1 MSSSESLLLSVAC
14 KKKPECAT
22 TYKDPIEKIKLTC
35 EMQVQ
40 SLKCA
45 ELAKEN
51 PEWAPLMRRCD
62 LDSLCKQNDDF
73 LREQGV
79 ACLRGYKNAMIDLG
93 ISLKDMAVSLGGF
106 IEKSWEGFKENNKKR
121 AEFLRECDKLLS
133 CKRDLVKDDH
143 RYNKLSDADLEKYP
157 ATFLYIEAQDMKA
170 YMSSIR
176 RMTPKPY
183 VPISERPMAE
193 DVQLSVEQR
202 NKLGALKNM
211 VMDTLN
217 KQYQRYSC
225 YNALAQEELACY
237 AIGNVIDPTILV
249 GGYFLKGGRAAVA
262 AGRGIKAEVTA
273 LEAAELAKATEATK
287 IVEASR
293 ITESASAKTSGSTV
307 TQAQRNADNSDIIAK
322 RRKSD
327 QEVGKNSSTTSST
340 RSAGFKDREGLIRKY
355 LEYSPTTV
363 AQNEKWISLAN
374 SGTKSK
380 ATFLDVEN
388 SQMKVLNDSLK
399 DKNLV
404 TGLTNYHKDLLLSNV
419 KALEKEFPGLIVDP
433 YSDFKSM
440 RFSFSGKVPKDLE
453 ARLAKVFKE
462 TNIEFN
468 TYLKEN
474 GIIRS
479 VEKSDQWFRA
489 GIGQSADQANLAAR
503 YSRQLSENELQAYS
517 KSELQIMMRQKL
529 SDIEKDRQSLR
540 QYFGKTNLVSGQ
552 TFDTD
557 VYDIVRKGAGDTT
570 KISKDLANRFGT
582 AALDTS
588 QVKALERYVKAADDF
603 SPGLYIAKRETPH
616 FNEATMGGLSAD
628 MIGMGGANL
637 KGTAEALAGKT
648 NLDKV
653 LESTR
658 LAEKT
663 VTHHFV
669 EQKKAFQEVLQKSV
683 DPGKLQT
690 VCSGDDCVAIASKP
704 LSIQDKESVMK
715 NLAQTKYS
723 GSFRLSFVSDGV
735 KDASARNILATHG
748 ESVEKTLRKSLGS
761 SMEPAKLKGLTF
773 GVDMQTTHLN
783 SGGVKLI
790 VGQSPL
796 VRLSA
801 REREQIQKAFKEAV
815 ESLNNDLRAQ
825 RKSASYSAVN

>member
-1 MSSSESLLLSVAC
+1 
-14 KKKPECAT
+14 
-22 TYKDPIEKIKLTC
+22 
-35 EMQVQ
+35 MQVQ

-45 ELAKEN
+45 ELAKKN

-106 IEKSWEGFKENNKKR
+106 IENSWEGFKENNKKR

-183 VPISERPMAE
+183 VPISERPVAE

-262 AGRGIKAEVTA
+262 AGRGIKAEVTV

-293 ITESASAKTSGSTV
+293 ITESASVKTSGSTV
-307 TQAQRNADNSDIIAK
+307 TQARRNADNSDIIAK

-327 QEVGKNSSTTSST
+327 QEVGKNSSTASS

-462 TNIEFN
+462 TNTEFD

-582 AALDTS
+582 EALDTS
-588 QVKALERYVKAADDF
+588 QVKTLERYVKAADDF

>member
-1 MSSSESLLLSVAC
+1 M
-14 KKKPECAT
+14 
-22 TYKDPIEKIKLTC
+22 
-35 EMQVQ
+35 Q

-45 ELAKEN
+45 ELAKKN

-106 IEKSWEGFKENNKKR
+106 IENSWEGFKENNKKR

-183 VPISERPMAE
+183 VPISERPVAE

-249 GGYFLKGGRAAVA
+249 GGYFLKGGRAAIA

-327 QEVGKNSSTTSST
+327 QEVGKNSSTASS

-462 TNIEFN
+462 TNTEFD

-582 AALDTS
+582 EALDTS
-588 QVKALERYVKAADDF
+588 QVKTLERYVKAADDF

>member
-1 MSSSESLLLSVAC
+1 M
-14 KKKPECAT
+14 
-22 TYKDPIEKIKLTC
+22 
-35 EMQVQ
+35 Q